1 MIRTIY
7 QFLLLFQSC
16 FNWSIFA
23 AQRAVPWPEASRL
36 SQLAEEQNSA
46 EQHRRCR
53 AREILAPGFEP
64 CEMALQEVGRQRFSG
79 TMEIVEV
86 QTCCATPP
94 VSMKFGPGLSK
105 EFHHIASGNWNC
117 VSTSLSKNRIHKLHI
132 LIYIFIIIHIYICIS
147 CIYIYMYI
155 MYIYIYVYHV
165 YIYVCIRINE
175 EPFQILYHELPN
187 VTRGLSSFRAPHE
200 PSTAAQRPLYRSSRN
215 AAATGSCGRRLSHG
229 GLRKAATARMETHAW
244 KCYWL

>member
-1 MIRTIY
+1 MIGTIY

-132 LIYIFIIIHIYICIS
+132 LIYMFIIIHIYICIS
-147 CIYIYMYI
+147 CISC
-155 MYIYIYVYHV
+155 IYIC
-165 YIYVCIRINE
+165 IYVCIRINE

-187 VTRGLSSFRAPHE
+187 VTRGLSPFRAPHE

-229 GLRKAATARMETHAW
+229 GLRKAATARMETHGW
-244 KCYWL
+244 KSYWL

>member
-1 MIRTIY
+1 MIGTIY

-132 LIYIFIIIHIYICIS
+132 LIHMFIIIHIYV
-147 CIYIYMYI
+147 YH
-155 MYIYIYVYHV
+155 VYHV
-165 YIYVCIRINE
+165 YIYV
-175 EPFQILYHELPN
+175 YMY
-187 VTRGLSSFRAPHE
+187 V
-200 PSTAAQRPLYRSSRN
+200 YV
-215 AAATGSCGRRLSHG
+215 
-229 GLRKAATARMETHAW
+229 
-244 KCYWL
+244 